1 MVQSGS
7 EVSSLGRSRWL
18 RFGAAEDYRH
28 RCKTDLLNRF
38 YSLSKITPRTSSS
51 NRLYC
56 FQMTSFLVFFLSV
69 VSEALTEF
77 SGANQAAIHAV
88 RVAPWNVKTG
98 AEELHFRAA
107 KVQHVSRQTSFSA
120 QPEAAGLCDSANY
133 LKSFAIRILR
143 HSSASI
149 SRSESVTE
157 PRNGLRV
164 RTR

>member
-7 EVSSLGRSRWL
+7 EVSSLGRSGWL

-38 YSLSKITPRTSSS
+38 YFLSKNTPRTSSS
-51 NRLYC
+51 DRLYC
-56 FQMTSFLVFFLSV
+56 FQMTSFLVFSLSM

-77 SGANQAAIHAV
+77 SDANQAAIRAV
-88 RVAPWNVKTG
+88 RVAPWNVKIG
-98 AEELHFRAA
+98 AEKLHFRAA

-120 QPEAAGLCDSANY
+120 QPKAVGLCVSANC
-133 LKSFAIRILR
+133 LKSSAIRILR
-143 HSSASI
+143 RSNAST